1 MKLLSGARLTTRG
14 NTPIISRT
22 YKYGANGLSLSLSD
36 SQPLTVRMLACLT
49 PFTAVLLVA
58 ASCFVQLVVAGPL
71 VLVSGGRRDVANP
84 PVISPNASTVW
95 VVGEAEMVLWDTSDL
110 PQQITNL
117 QGTVVLGFLNDSSG
131 NEHLMIDS
139 PLASG
144 FDIRSGQIDIVVPD
158 VEPRTDYIIALMGDS
173 GNISDK
179 FTIANSTSSS
189 TSSAP
194 SSTASASDGT
204 SSVES
209 ATETEDSPTSTPTAP
224 DGTASSTPA
233 ESSATLTMTTVASIG
248 TSEGQSSLTSA
259 SGSESAS
266 ALPSQVGSSTNVSA
280 ASVQMPSMQFATL
293 TILTLCIAIL
303 A

>member
-1 MKLLSGARLTTRG
+1 
-14 NTPIISRT
+14 
-22 YKYGANGLSLSLSD
+22 
-36 SQPLTVRMLACLT
+36 MLACLT
-49 PFTAVLLVA
+49 PFAAVLLVA
-58 ASCFVQLVVAGPL
+58 AACFVQLVVAGPL

-95 VVGEAEMVLWDTSDL
+95 VVGRADTVLWDTSDL

-131 NEHLMIDS
+131 NEHLLIDS

-179 FTIANSTSSS
+179 FTI
-189 TSSAP
+189 TSSAGSSTP
-194 SSTASASDGT
+194 SAPTSTASALDGT
-204 SSVES
+204 TSVES
-209 ATETEDSPTSTPTAP
+209 VTETEDSSASTPIAP
-224 DGTASSTPA
+224 VGTTSSTRAAP
-233 ESSATLTMTTVASIG
+233 SAISTGTTVASIG
-248 TSEGQSSLTSA
+248 TLEGQSSLTSA

-266 ALPSQVGSSTNVSA
+266 ALPSEVTSSTNISA
-280 ASVQMPSMQFATL
+280 AYVQMPSMQFATI